1 MASVYN
7 LIGNPSGVS
16 REIIREHG
24 RLEMPIRIRYFA
36 ALTIQRCY
44 RGYKVRCIVRYWHN
58 MATVIQKV
66 VRGWLVRWHRVDYLK
81 QYLARMEERDLNN
94 NARKIQAFYRGYQ
107 VRKTLSMPIKELV
120 KQKQL
125 TEQQSANMRE
135 IMRQKFQALRLY
147 GRRSSVSISQ
157 DIDQDTMGEECKRW
171 VLFILFKTHHLI
183 RTYCKEG
190 IYSIHGS
197 K

>member
-1 MASVYN
+1 
-7 LIGNPSGVS
+7 
-16 REIIREHG
+16 
-24 RLEMPIRIRYFA
+24 
-36 ALTIQRCY
+36 
-44 RGYKVRCIVRYWHN
+44 
-58 MATVIQKV
+58 
-66 VRGWLVRWHRVDYLK
+66 
-81 QYLARMEERDLNN
+81 
-94 NARKIQAFYRGYQ
+94 
-107 VRKTLSMPIKELV
+107 MPIKELV